1 MGIKGLMKLIGDEAP
16 SCIKEGEMKNYFGRK
31 IAVDASMCLYQFL
44 IAVRQDGAQ
53 LTNEAGEITSHLS
66 GMFYRTVRMIEN
78 GLKPVYVFDG
88 KPPEMKSHEL
98 KKRAVGREKAKEEL
112 EEAKE
117 TGTAQEI
124 DKQERRLVK
133 VTKDHV
139 RDAKKV
145 LELLGVPYVEALCEA
160 EAQCAQ
166 MCIEGQVNSIATED
180 MDSLCFK
187 TPVLLRRLTMPESRK
202 LPVQELHFEKLMTV
216 LGLSHA
222 QFVDLCILMGCD
234 YVPNIK
240 GIGPKK
246 AFELIKKHE
255 NIETILE
262 NIDTKKYTPVENWQ
276 YKDARRL
283 FVEPE
288 VYKNMDPP
296 KWKSADVEGM
306 IEFMCGQNG
315 FNEDR
320 IRSGLK
326 RLDKSKGKINQGRM
340 DDFFKVAKVVSTSK
354 PTPKKDTKRKAGKQ
368 KGTPAKKTKR

>member
-98 KKRAVGREKAKEEL
+98 KKRAEGREKAKEEL

-202 LPVQELHFEKLMTV
+202 LPVQELHYEKIMTA

-246 AFELIKKHE
+246 AFELIKKHN

-262 NIDTKKYTPVENWQ
+262 NIDTKKYAPVENWQ

-296 KWKSADVEGM
+296 KWKAPDVEGM

-340 DDFFKVAKVVSTSK
+340 DDFFKIAKVVSTSK
-354 PTPKKDTKRKAGKQ
+354 ATPKKDTKRKAGKQ